1 MRGMGCSL
9 VVDLLP
15 SMYKTQSLILS
26 TAKITRYIKMTIM
39 KCEFPKETRD
49 LGSGEELLIMV
60 RM

>member
-1 MRGMGCSL
+1 
-9 VVDLLP
+9 
-15 SMYKTQSLILS
+15 MYKTQSLILS